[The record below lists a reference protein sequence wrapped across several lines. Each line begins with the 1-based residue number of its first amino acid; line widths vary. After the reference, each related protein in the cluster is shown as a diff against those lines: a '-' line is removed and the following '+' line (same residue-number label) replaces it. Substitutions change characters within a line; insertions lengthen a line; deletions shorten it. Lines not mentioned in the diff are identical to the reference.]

1 MESDVCRKFH
11 PCGGMDEFEALLK
24 GFSRVH
30 ECEVLEFL
38 EDLTVRPA
46 DPSLS
51 GADHGLS
58 CREVGGGA

>member
-1 MESDVCRKFH
+1 MV
-11 PCGGMDEFEALLK
+11 EFEALLK

-58 CREVGGGA
+58 CREIGGGA